1 MAPRLGEL
9 LVERGECARS
19 AIDEALQAQAIFG
32 ARLGTNL
39 LEAGAITEERL
50 ALALGDRH
58 KAPALYG
65 DLAVDPGALEL
76 IAAADADRWDVVPL
90 RTIGRKLAVLTL
102 DPGNVAVLDE
112 VAFVTGRSLI
122 PFVVPESRLWRLLIR
137 HYRLFR
143 EERGVDQ
150 HRAPG
155 SRGLAAAMGASA
167 RPDLMDEGEFDALYG
182 RVGLATPPP
191 FQSPL
196 RGPAVTAPVV
206 AAPPGPGP
214 ATPAAAA
221 TGQPEALPPFDHSG
235 AFPLVPELEP
245 IPDDEEVAEPEPAAL
260 SFADAVLALDGVEER
275 GAIARTVLRF
285 ARSRFRRALLLTV
298 RRGEIHGW
306 VGMGPGVNVD
316 QVLRLRLP
324 LAAEGVL
331 PTVAG
336 TRSHYL
342 GPLQKNESNIR
353 LLRALG
359 GGVPRSAFV
368 VPVLAL
374 GRVVNLLYADNGRG
388 EQVDPNDLG
397 ELLILAARIAQG
409 YDALARRAV

>member
-1 MAPRLGEL
+1 MPTSQRLGEL
-9 LVERGECARS
+9 LVARGECARS

-58 KAPALYG
+58 RAPALYG
-65 DLAVDPGALEL
+65 DLALDPEALGL
-76 IAAADADRWDVVPL
+76 IAAADADRWEVVPL
-90 RTIGRKLAVLTL
+90 RAIGRKLALLTL

-112 VAFVTGRSLI
+112 VAFATGRSII
-122 PFVVPESRLWRLLIR
+122 PFVVPESRLWRLLVR
-137 HYRLFR
+137 SYRVFR

-150 HRAPG
+150 HRAPM
-155 SRGLAAAMGASA
+155 SRGLVAEATAG
-167 RPDLMDEGEFDALYG
+167 PDLIDEGEFDALYG
-182 RVGLATPPP
+182 RVGLTTPLP

-196 RGPAVTAPVV
+196 LAPASTAPPEPAPDP
-206 AAPPGPGP
+206 AAPPAPDPGH
-214 ATPAAAA
+214 
-221 TGQPEALPPFDHSG
+221 PEELPPFDFSG

-245 IPDDEEVAEPEPAAL
+245 IPDDEAIAEPVPEPEAIGFAEAVQAL
-260 SFADAVLALDGVEER
+260 EGVRER
-275 GAIARTVLRF
+275 GAIARTVLRY
-285 ARSRFRRALLLTV
+285 ARSRFQRALLLTV
-298 RRGEIHGW
+298 QRGEIHGW
-306 VGMGPGVNVD
+306 VGMGPGVNVE
-316 QVLRLRLP
+316 QVARLRLP

-331 PTVAG
+331 PTVAE
-336 TRSHYL
+336 TRSHFL

-359 GGVPRSAFV
+359 GGVPKSAFV

-374 GRVVNLLYADNGRG
+374 GKVVNLLYADNGRG
-388 EQVDPNDLG
+388 EQVDPSDLG

>member
-1 MAPRLGEL
+1 MAQRLGEL
-9 LVERGECARS
+9 LVARGECARA

-65 DLAVDPGALEL
+65 DLAPDPRALAL
-76 IAAADADRWDVVPL
+76 IAAEDADRWEVVPL
-90 RTIGRKLAVLTL
+90 RAMGRKLALLTL

-112 VAFVTGRSLI
+112 VAFATGRSII
-122 PFVVPESRLWRLLIR
+122 PFVVPESRLWRLLVR
-137 HYRLFR
+137 SYRVFR
-143 EERGVDQ
+143 EERGVDH
-150 HRAPG
+150 HRTPTSVGPG
-155 SRGLAAAMGASA
+155 AAAG
-167 RPDLMDEGEFDALYG
+167 PDLIDEGEFDALYG
-182 RVGLATPPP
+182 RVGLSTPVP

-196 RGPAVTAPVV
+196 RAPAATAPPVV

-214 ATPAAAA
+214 AAPPAPDL
-221 TGQPEALPPFDHSG
+221 GHPEVLPPIDLSG
-235 AFPLVPELEP
+235 VPELEP
-245 IPDDEEVAEPEPAAL
+245 IPDDEEIAEPEPEAIG
-260 SFADAVLALDGVEER
+260 FAEAVLALEGVKER
-275 GAIARTVLRF
+275 GAIARTVLRY

-306 VGMGPGVNVD
+306 VGMGPGVEVG
-316 QVLRLRLP
+316 QVHRLRLP

-331 PTVAG
+331 PTVAV

-359 GGVPRSAFV
+359 GGVPQSAFV

-409 YDALARRAV
+409 YDALVLRAV